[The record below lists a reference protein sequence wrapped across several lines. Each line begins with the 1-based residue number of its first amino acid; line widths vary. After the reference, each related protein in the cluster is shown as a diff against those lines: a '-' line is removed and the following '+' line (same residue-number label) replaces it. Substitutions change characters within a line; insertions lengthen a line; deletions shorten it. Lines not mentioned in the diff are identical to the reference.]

1 LERSCNNLKNYLTQG
16 GKALPENKEPRLNE
30 SRLGAER
37 KRGDAA
43 NEKIVDVIHSYIKT
57 L

>member
-1 LERSCNNLKNYLTQG
+1 MDRSCNNLKNYLTQG
-16 GKALPENKEPRLNE
+16 GKVATENKDTLLNE